1 MKAEFDLDINELAA
15 EITQK
20 VLNEL
25 RPLLHV
31 KQDQD
36 EILDVPALAAYLKV
50 SVKWI
55 YERTH
60 LKEIPH
66 IKAGGQLRFRKKVI
80 DRWLDSYGIPVINR
94 STAVKSILQ
103 NT

>member
-1 MKAEFDLDINELAA
+1 MKAELNLDINQLAS

-20 VLNEL
+20 VLHEL
-25 RPLLHV
+25 KPLLPAG
-31 KQDQD
+31 KDQD
-36 EILDVPALAAYLKV
+36 EIFDVPALASYLKV

-66 IKAGGQLRFRKKVI
+66 IKAGGQLRFRKRDI
-80 DRWLDSYGIPVINR
+80 DTWLDSYQIPAINR
-94 STAVKSILQ
+94 STAVKSLFQ
-103 NT
+103 NR